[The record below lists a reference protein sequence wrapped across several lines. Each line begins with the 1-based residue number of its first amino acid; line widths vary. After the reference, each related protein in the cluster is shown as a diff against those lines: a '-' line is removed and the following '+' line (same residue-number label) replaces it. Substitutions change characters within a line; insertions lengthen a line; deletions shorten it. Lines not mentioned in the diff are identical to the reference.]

1 MTLDPPQPTT
11 LSKEPPSRP
20 ASFQLMPWKSPLDRL
35 ARSIIGVGVVTTVC
49 GVLTVGFMM
58 LSSPSTVS
66 SDGEA
71 GPVIALLGGVMF
83 VNIGAA
89 ACLVGIAIMAFERKR
104 AHLPSLFAPTRWTA
118 PVMVLVTTVLAVV
131 VTFTALLWVDPIFHL
146 PIVVALLWGDIAVGA
161 VGLALTAM
169 SARRT
174 WIHRSRRITLPTH
187 PSQSEGNSARES
199 SPPGSP
205 SGPA

>member
-11 LSKEPPSRP
+11 GSKEPPSRP
-20 ASFQLMPWKSPLDRL
+20 ASFQLMSWKSPLDRL
-35 ARSIIGVGVVTTVC
+35 AGSIIGVGVVTIVC
-49 GVLTVGFMM
+49 GVLAVGFMM
-58 LSSPSTVS
+58 LSSRSAAST
-66 SDGEA
+66 DGEA

-89 ACLVGIAIMAFERKR
+89 ACLVGIAIMTFGRKR
-104 AHLPSLFAPTRWTA
+104 AHLPSLFAPIRWMA
-118 PVMVLVTTVLAVV
+118 PLMVLVTTVLAVA
-131 VTFTALLWVDPIFHL
+131 VTITALLWVDPILHL
-146 PIVVALLWGDIAVGA
+146 QIVIALLWAGA
-161 VGLALTAM
+161 TIGVVGLALTAM

-174 WIHRSRRITLPTH
+174 WIYRSRRVTLPTH